1 MQCGGL
7 GTNPERCGETRRGA
21 VSDLSTTVFGGVEPK
36 VGIEPT
42 TYALPRRCSTSEP
55 LGLGHRTGRW
65 YPMAA
70 DGEAPDPPA
79 PILPQ
84 AGRGHQPRAGAP
96 GRGASGPAIGLI
108 GSGGLSL
115 SA

>member
-1 MQCGGL
+1 
-7 GTNPERCGETRRGA
+7 
-21 VSDLSTTVFGGVEPK
+21 
-36 VGIEPT
+36 
-42 TYALPRRCSTSEP
+42 
-55 LGLGHRTGRW
+55 
-65 YPMAA
+65 MAA

-96 GRGASGPAIGLI
+96 GGGASGPATGLM